1 MVHPMDEM
9 IEAGDLRLFVA
20 VARQSSFVGAARRTG
35 VPTSTVSRAVARLE
49 ERLGVRLLHRTSR
62 RVSATDEGAR
72 LLARAA
78 PLLDQLRD
86 ALEDAAGR
94 DEGPAGRLRVTAP
107 LVTGAERVGRALIA
121 FAAAHPRLTV
131 DLRLTNSVLSLVEEG
146 LDLAFRVGPILEADV
161 VARRLWA
168 IPSALAASPAVVARA
183 LGGRRR
189 VDAAALSRAPAVVT
203 HPGRPWRFRG
213 ADGTVRELR
222 PDERFAVS
230 DPRVA
235 VEAAQAGLGVV
246 RAPAELIARADGL
259 VPLECTLGEPEG
271 RELFAVYP
279 SRRLVPRRVRDA
291 IAWVQRDGPP
301 APGGAHAG
309 RGGPRRRS
317 LSGLSTA

>member
-1 MVHPMDEM
+1 MTRTQRDATIDLGRFLPYRLSVLTNLVSSAIADAYRRRFVLSIPEWRVLAVLARHPGRSATEVSELTRMD
-9 IEAGDLRLFVA
+9 A
-20 VARQSSFVGAARRTG
+20 VA
-35 VPTSTVSRAVARLE
+35 VSRAVARLE

-86 ALEDAAGR
+86 VLEDAAGR

-107 LVTGAERVGRALIA
+107 LATGAERVGRALIA

-146 LDLAFRVGPILEADV
+146 LDLAFRAGPIVEAEV

-168 IPSALAASPAVVARA
+168 IPYALAASPAV
-183 LGGRRR
+183 
-189 VDAAALSRAPAVVT
+189 
-203 HPGRPWRFRG
+203 
-213 ADGTVRELR
+213 
-222 PDERFAVS
+222 
-230 DPRVA
+230 
-235 VEAAQAGLGVV
+235 
-246 RAPAELIARADGL
+246 IARAGGL
-259 VPLECTLGEPEG
+259 VPLECTLGTPEG

-309 RGGPRRRS
+309 RGGSRRRS

>member
-1 MVHPMDEM
+1 MLRPMDEM
-9 IEAGDLRLFVA
+9 IDPGDLRLFVA
-20 VARQSSFVGAARRTG
+20 VAQQSSFVGASRRTG

-78 PLLDQLRD
+78 PLLEQLRD
-86 ALEDAAGR
+86 LLEDAADR
-94 DEGPAGRLRVTAP
+94 EEEPTGRLRVTAP
-107 LVTGAERVGRALIA
+107 VVTGAERVGRALIA
-121 FAAAHPRLTV
+121 YAAAHPRVSV
-131 DLRLTNSVLSLVEEG
+131 DLRLTNSVLSLVEEAI
-146 LDLAFRVGPILEADV
+146 DLAFRVGPVAEADV

-168 IPSALAASPAVVARA
+168 IPSALAASPEVVARE

-189 VDAAALSRAPAVVT
+189 VDAAALARAPAVVT

-213 ADGTVRELR
+213 ADGVVRELT
-222 PDERFAVS
+222 PNERFAAT

-235 VEAAQAGLGVV
+235 VEAALAGIGVV
-246 RAPAELIARADGL
+246 RAPAEMIARAGGL
-259 VPLECTLGEPEG
+259 VVLECALGEPEG

-291 IAWVQRDGPP
+291 IEWVRRTG
-301 APGGAHAG
+301 PGGSDVA
-309 RGGPRRRS
+309 RRRRPP
-317 LSGLSTA
+317 G